1 MNLENILVGLIV
13 IGAGA
18 WALRAVTRSWRGKS
32 KCGCGN
38 GHCPAAMEASDRVLR
53 TIEPTETE
61 KQNAPE

>member
-1 MNLENILVGLIV
+1 MSLENILVGLIV

-18 WALRAVTRSWRGKS
+18 WAFRAVTRSWRGKS

-38 GHCPAAMEASDRVLR
+38 GRCPAAMEASDRVLR
-53 TIEPTETE
+53 TIEPTGAE